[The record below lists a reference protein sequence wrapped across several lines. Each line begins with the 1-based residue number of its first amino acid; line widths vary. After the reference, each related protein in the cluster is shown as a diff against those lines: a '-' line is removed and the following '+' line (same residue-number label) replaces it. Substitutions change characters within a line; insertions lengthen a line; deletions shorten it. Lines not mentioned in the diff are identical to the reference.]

1 MLTLYTNPMSRG
13 RIARFMLEE
22 VGQPYE
28 TVFLDFGEE
37 MRRGDYRAINPM
49 AKVPALVHDGHV
61 VTEVAAICTY
71 LAMAFPEKG
80 LMAED
85 KAAFFRWMF
94 FGAGPLEQA
103 VVNNSFGWAPAT
115 PQEAGRTGYGSL
127 DRVTRTLTGHLERN
141 YYFADNRFTAAD
153 VYVGSQIGWGLRFGT
168 IPANDALKAYWDRI
182 STRPALAAAN
192 AEDDAALPPR
202 I

>member
-1 MLTLYTNPMSRG
+1 MLTFYTNPMSRG

-22 VGQPYE
+22 VGEAYE
-28 TVFLDFGEE
+28 TVLLDFGPQ
-37 MRRGDYRAINPM
+37 MRGPDYRAINPM
-49 AKVPALVHDGHV
+49 AKVPALVHDGHI

-71 LAMAFPEKG
+71 LALTFPEKG

-103 VVNNSFGWAPAT
+103 VVNNSFGWVPAS
-115 PQEAGRTGYGSL
+115 PQDSGRTGYGSL
-127 DRVTRTLTGHLERN
+127 DRVIRTLTGHLDRHD
-141 YYFADNRFTAAD
+141 YFADNRFTAVD

-168 IPANDALKAYWDRI
+168 IPANDTLKAYWDRVA
-182 STRPALAAAN
+182 TRPALAAAN
-192 AEDDAALPPR
+192 AKDDAALPPKA
-202 I
+202 

>member
-28 TVFLDFGEE
+28 TVFLDFGEQMQRE
-37 MRRGDYRAINPM
+37 DYRAINPM

-61 VTEVAAICTY
+61 VTEAAAICAY
-71 LAMAFPEKG
+71 LAMTFPEKG
-80 LMAED
+80 LMAKD

-115 PQEAGRTGYGSL
+115 PQDSSRTGYGSL

-141 YYFADNRFTAAD
+141 DYFADNRFTAVD

-168 IPANDALKAYWDRI
+168 IPANDALTAYWERI

-192 AEDDAALPPR
+192 AKDDAALPPR

>member
-94 FGAGPLEQA
+94 FGAGPLE
-103 VVNNSFGWAPAT
+103 
-115 PQEAGRTGYGSL
+115 AGRTGYGSL

-192 AEDDAALPPR
+192 AKDDAALPPR